1 MQSLSVFFTFILVA
15 WGADITRDEASNIC
29 PQKSRPD
36 PGSWSFCVD
45 YSIDRNTVLCSN
57 CANSKNCT
65 YVSNTGY
72 GCKWSDA
79 DHVNGLK
86 AACVYEDSEVKS
98 LFIGFLVAGIIGLP
112 LFGICHYR
120 FEEQMNKDNTDVKYW
135 ARMMRWLEYKV
146 DVEKNGPWT
155 TNLSYYLCNELES
168 LKLFFGDYAHYVS
181 RFESLTVLMF
191 GFWLSGYF
199 SVKGQEKVDR
209 DSERSYGEE
218 LGFQIIATI
227 IITFVS
233 VVYLVIAAK
242 DEHHRV
248 TKGDTEPMKSTMII
262 WFTRGVLAMLFIFA
276 MIMFG
281 VVGDT
286 VPELLNPRCTVY
298 NLFFY
303 GIFLPQIFRMVLI
316 CLKFWLKWQIEMNDG
331 CQNKCC
337 RTLYKAYA
345 PEKITLNN
353 NMLDE
358 IMFASDFSLSDLR
371 EAGIHYKERYAH
383 SKYPSGKWE
392 PPQGYTQNQGYS
404 WYNPFAYI
412 PSWGASYRHQQY
424 SNNSY
429 LNWGGNSTNS
439 TQLTTQSQVQQP
451 PAPVQTQQTYPQ
463 QQVVQPNIQPQQAYP
478 PQQQNYAQPQQ
489 TYPQQQNHQQPQQ
502 NYPQQQN
509 YAQPQVVQPNVQPNY
524 QNPQQFNSAQPFN
537 NNASSISY
545 NQPAQPQQQQQN
557 YAQPFGVEVIQPNVV
572 PQTSVP
578 QYSQDLNN
586 NGIPDHYETNLPP
599 GWAAAKDP
607 NSGRIYWV
615 DHNNHTSAWTDP
627 RTSY

>member
-1 MQSLSVFFTFILVA
+1 MQFFFLVFVFLFA
-15 WGADITRDEASNIC
+15 NADITRDEVLEIC
-29 PQKSRPD
+29 PEKSRPD
-36 PGSWSFCVD
+36 PGDWSFCVD
-45 YSIDRNTVLCSN
+45 YNINRNTVLCSN

-65 YVSNTGY
+65 YVSNNGY
-72 GCKWSDA
+72 GCSWKDA
-79 DHVNGLK
+79 EYVSNGFFGESNMK
-86 AACVYEDSEVKS
+86 AACVHEDHQVKS
-98 LFIGFLVAGIIGLP
+98 LFLGFLIAGLIGLP

-120 FEEQMNKDNTDVKYW
+120 FESKMNQDNTDVKYW
-135 ARMMRWLEYKV
+135 ARMIRWLEYKV

-168 LKLFFGDYAHYVS
+168 AKLFFGDYAHYVS

-191 GFWLSGYF
+191 GFWLSGFF
-199 SVKGQEKVDR
+199 SVTGQEKVDR
-209 DSERSYGEE
+209 DSERTYTEE
-218 LGFQIIATI
+218 LGGQIVSTI
-227 IITFVS
+227 IITFVG

-248 TKGDTEPMKSTMII
+248 TKGDTEPEKSLVIV
-262 WFTRGVLAMLFIFA
+262 WFTRGVLATLFIAA
-276 MIMFG
+276 MVFFG
-281 VVGDT
+281 QVALI

-316 CLKFWLKWQIEMNDG
+316 CLKFWLKWQVEMNDG

-345 PEKITLNN
+345 PDQITLNN

-358 IMFASDFSLSDLR
+358 IMFASNFSLSDLR
-371 EAGIHYKERYAH
+371 EAGIHYRERYAH

-424 SNNSY
+424 SNSNWG
-429 LNWGGNSTNS
+429 WGGNANQS
-439 TQLTTQSQVQQP
+439 TQLTTHSVAQQS
-451 PAPVQTQQTYPQ
+451 PAPVQTQHYQ
-463 QQVVQPNIQPQQAYP
+463 QPQVVQPNIQPQQTYP
-478 PQQQNYAQPQQ
+478 QQNYAQPQVV
-489 TYPQQQNHQQPQQ
+489 QPQQ
-502 NYPQQQN
+502 AYPQQN
-509 YAQPQVVQPNVQPNY
+509 YAQPQVVQPNIQPAQPNY
-524 QNPQQFNSAQPFN
+524 QNPQPFSPAQPFN
-537 NNASSISY
+537 NNSAPISY
-545 NQPAQPQQQQQN
+545 NQPAQPMQARQQQN
-557 YAQPFGVEVIQPNVV
+557 YAQPFGVQVVQPNVA
-572 PQTSVP
+572 PQSAVP

-599 GWAAAKDP
+599 GWEAAKDP
-607 NSGRIYWV
+607 NTGRIYWV
-615 DHNNHTSAWTDP
+615 DHNNHTSTWNDP